1 MEVLTLLLFVSAVWV
16 LGALGLFAWNILHQN
31 HEHAERLAVLPLE
44 DNWIDP
50 RARAG
55 SLAVDPRSRTGSRNY
70 SQEGKGMRP

>member
-50 RARAG
+50 RARRIAG
-55 SLAVDPRSRTGSRNY
+55 CRPALAHGFA
-70 SQEGKGMRP
+70 